1 VKTKG
6 VGQLLNAVRR
16 FGDVDV
22 PEYLKGINRIVPV
35 IITRDDFDGCWCV
48 NAYLNK
54 RFKDQLNTKAAKGV
68 VVTPLVSMNIS
79 CLERMMWVLHFL
91 SQNFDLF

>member
-1 VKTKG
+1 V
-6 VGQLLNAVRR
+6 LVR
-16 FGDVDV
+16 
-22 PEYLKGINRIVPV
+22 E
-35 IITRDDFDGCWCV
+35 
-48 NAYLNK
+48 AYLNK